1 MLRRHGDA
9 STVVEFQVA
18 ADGVLTVD
26 SSDLDFEQTIQAVLD
41 VVAQVAGVREAAPA
55 DTSTDL

>member
-1 MLRRHGDA
+1 MLRRDRDD

-18 ADGVLTVD
+18 ADGVVTVD

-55 DTSTDL
+55 DTSTAL